1 MDAITTHEQSDF
13 DGLAA
18 MLAASKLYPRARA
31 ILPRRLNRNL
41 RDFLTLYGHGLPF
54 VSRDELAPDPIERL
68 ILVDT
73 QAIPSLPGLDRRTE
87 ILAFDHHPPDPD
99 ADPRITYRGSSAGS
113 TTTLLVRD
121 LIRLGS
127 SASPIEATLL
137 LLGIYEDTGSLAYPG
152 TGPDD
157 YRAAAWLLEQG
168 GQLDVV
174 VDFLRRP
181 LSEDQ
186 RKLYQRL
193 LETAEF
199 HEIHGQ
205 SIVVATAD
213 RAGLVE
219 EISTL
224 AQYLRDLY
232 DPQALFLLVGA
243 DGHLQLVARSAT
255 DAVDVGEVARHYGG
269 GGHSKA
275 AAALIEEASVPSM
288 RQDLLEYL
296 ESRVEAI
303 HTVREIMSHGV
314 HSLEPTNTVAEAEAA
329 MRRYGHEGFPVVR
342 GGELVGV
349 LTRSEID
356 RAVHHGLLSSPVES
370 FMHKGDISVS
380 PDHSVEHL
388 QEVMMRNGLGQVPVV
403 DSGGIRGI
411 VTRTDLIKLWSAPPQ
426 PTDAPKIRDLL
437 AEALPP
443 DLENFL
449 RKAGRVAKQRGY
461 NLYLVGG
468 FVRDLLLG
476 VPNLDV
482 DLVVEGDAI
491 QLAEAMAGAGGGRVH
506 GHPPFGTAKLIWEED
521 SPVAPLRSLDFVTA
535 RTEFYEHPTALP
547 RVERSAIKQD
557 LHRRDFTINT
567 LAISLDEDRYG
578 ELLDFYGGE
587 ADLARGL
594 IRVLHNLSLVEDPT
608 RILRAVRLEKRLG
621 FRIEERTEEL
631 IAGALEFLDRVSGE
645 RIRQELEAIF
655 SEDDPTAPLARLQE
669 LGVLTR
675 IHPALRL
682 DAERSRWIAA
692 LRESWRRWTEMDCR
706 GGTGTPLPSFL
717 FLGILGH
724 GASPVQ
730 ANGIG
735 VRLGLRVDEREVL
748 RDAEQL
754 QQSSHAVAREDIR
767 PAELRDRLDDY
778 RRGALFLA
786 WATASPQDV
795 LAVRLAQ
802 YHAELACVRAELT
815 GDDLKA
821 LGIAPGPVF
830 REILKALR
838 DARLDGEVQTRRQE
852 RELAVR
858 LSSARDRG
866 PGSDDPP

>member
-1 MDAITTHEQSDF
+1 M
-13 DGLAA
+13 
-18 MLAASKLYPRARA
+18 
-31 ILPRRLNRNL
+31 
-41 RDFLTLYGHGLPF
+41 
-54 VSRDELAPDPIERL
+54 
-68 ILVDT
+68 
-73 QAIPSLPGLDRRTE
+73 
-87 ILAFDHHPPDPD
+87 
-99 ADPRITYRGSSAGS
+99 
-113 TTTLLVRD
+113 
-121 LIRLGS
+121 
-127 SASPIEATLL
+127 
-137 LLGIYEDTGSLAYPG
+137 
-152 TGPDD
+152 
-157 YRAAAWLLEQG
+157 
-168 GQLDVV
+168 
-174 VDFLRRP
+174 
-181 LSEDQ
+181 
-186 RKLYQRL
+186 
-193 LETAEF
+193 
-199 HEIHGQ
+199 
-205 SIVVATAD
+205 
-213 RAGLVE
+213 
-219 EISTL
+219 
-224 AQYLRDLY
+224 
-232 DPQALFLLVGA
+232 
-243 DGHLQLVARSAT
+243 
-255 DAVDVGEVARHYGG
+255 
-269 GGHSKA
+269 
-275 AAALIEEASVPSM
+275 
-288 RQDLLEYL
+288 
-296 ESRVEAI
+296 
-303 HTVREIMSHGV
+303 
-314 HSLEPTNTVAEAEAA
+314 
-329 MRRYGHEGFPVVR
+329 
-342 GGELVGV
+342 
-349 LTRSEID
+349 
-356 RAVHHGLLSSPVES
+356 
-370 FMHKGDISVS
+370 
-380 PDHSVEHL
+380 
-388 QEVMMRNGLGQVPVV
+388 
-403 DSGGIRGI
+403 
-411 VTRTDLIKLWSAPPQ
+411 
-426 PTDAPKIRDLL
+426 
-437 AEALPP
+437 
-443 DLENFL
+443 
-449 RKAGRVAKQRGY
+449 
-461 NLYLVGG
+461 
-468 FVRDLLLG
+468 
-476 VPNLDV
+476 
-482 DLVVEGDAI
+482 
-491 QLAEAMAGAGGGRVH
+491 
-506 GHPPFGTAKLIWEED
+506 
-521 SPVAPLRSLDFVTA
+521 TA